1 MAKESIKFQEE
12 EVNSLKEIQLEMDQV
27 IVGFGQVAIN
37 RESLKDQENHLKT
50 QLSQLKTKEQTLAQT
65 LTNKYGKGTF
75 NLENNEF
82 IPVD

>member
-1 MAKESIKFQEE
+1 MTKKSTKFQEE
-12 EVNSLKEIQLEMDQV
+12 EVNSLKEIQSEMDQV
-27 IVGFGQVAIN
+27 IIGFGQIAIN

-75 NLENNEF
+75 DLENNEF
-82 IPVD
+82 ISVD

>member
-75 NLENNEF
+75 DLEKNEF